1 MSTQHA
7 SRRSRSRFVGVVA
20 ATMAVAT
27 LAAACGGGDAND
39 SPDATVPVKGMKLNE
54 CVSVMSGE
62 RPAAGVTIPR
72 CVPTTM
78 AANPN
83 RPKGPTTTK
92 KP

>member
-27 LAAACGGGDAND
+27 LAAACGGGEAND
-39 SPDATVPVKGMKLNE
+39 SPEVTVPVKGAPLNG

-72 CVPTTM
+72 CVPTTS
-78 AANPN
+78 PN
-83 RPKGPTTTK
+83 KPTRPTTTK